1 MLVGRFTILAAVI
14 LSVCFTWKDLLGIG
28 GEGGF
33 QFIQKYTGFISPG
46 ILAVFLLGMF
56 WKRTTATAGI
66 VGILAGFAL
75 SVFFNNYAPSVLG
88 PETLLYTAFRNS
100 AGVYEIPFL
109 ICMGL
114 SFAITMVLMVGVS
127 LAGPVVNARSIQLD
141 ASMFRVSKQTMTLIV
156 ITMLMLTALYTKFW

>member
-1 MLVGRFTILAAVI
+1 
-14 LSVCFTWKDLLGIG
+14 
-28 GEGGF
+28 
-33 QFIQKYTGFISPG
+33 
-46 ILAVFLLGMF
+46 MF

-75 SVFFNNYAPSVLG
+75 SVFFNNYAPAVLG
-88 PETLLYTAFRNS
+88 PETLLYTAFRNG

-114 SFAITMVLMVGVS
+114 SFAITMVLMVTVS

-141 ASMFRVSKQTMTLIV
+141 SSMFRVSTQTMTLIV